1 MHLHIS
7 TNQSITTALLL
18 SLLFSTTTPSTTV
31 TLTHFP
37 TSSSLIAVFH
47 SRWVG
52 IFFATSLLCLVIKA
66 PFHVYVYTTRAWKSR
81 EKGDRTLSFSTVIL
95 LLFNQGR
102 FVDIVYFFLLLAF
115 TNSSRPQWLV
125 VYFFCKNSC
134 CNRSW

>member
-47 SRWVG
+47 SRYIG
-52 IFFATSLLCLVIKA
+52 IFFATSFLCLVIKA

-81 EKGDRTLSFSTVIL
+81 EKGDRALSFSTVIL

-102 FVDIVYFFLLLAF
+102 FVDIIYFFLFASFHQQLKTSMTCLVFFSRELL
-115 TNSSRPQWLV
+115 L
-125 VYFFCKNSC
+125 
-134 CNRSW
+134 